1 MKDLPKFKDVKE
13 KIFFYKH
20 GLPFQK
26 GLDVNLDALR
36 GRIEMNKASLM
47 IVGGPVGEGKTT
59 LAVHC
64 AEYYQGRPIDFKKQ
78 IAYGGEQFQE
88 KLQMC
93 IDDKLTVLIYDE
105 AGDFNSR
112 GSLTSFNQQINRV
125 FETFRTFRIFII
137 LCLPNFAV
145 LDSALFDKAIP
156 RLLLYTHNRGETH
169 GSYKGYSLSRMYYL
183 KERMKKITVPPQA
196 FGQVGANFY
205 GHFLDLEPMRS
216 KELDEISSLEKSEI
230 LNENILNNRGLV
242 DYKKMALN
250 LNMSV
255 MWCKLKISKLKI
267 KGNLMFKGK
276 KYFDPGVI
284 RTLRMEIA

>member
-1 MKDLPKFKDVKE
+1 MELKPKKFKYD
-13 KIFFYKH
+13 H

-26 GLDVNLDALR
+26 GLDKNLDALR

-47 IVGGPVGEGKTT
+47 ILGGAVGEGKTT

-64 AEYYQGRPIDFKKQ
+64 AEYYQGKPIDFKKQ

-88 KLQMC
+88 RLQMC
-93 IDDKLTVLIYDE
+93 IDDKLPVLIYDE

-112 GSLTSFNQQINRV
+112 GALTNFNQQINRV

-156 RLLLYTHNRGETH
+156 RLLLYVHGRGQNY

-196 FGQVGANFY
+196 YGQIGANFY
-205 GHFLDLEPMRS
+205 GAFLDLEPARS
-216 KELDEISSLEKSEI
+216 KLLDEISSLEKADI
-230 LNENILNNRGLV
+230 LNENILSNRGLM
-242 DYKKMALN
+242 DYKKIAVTLG
-250 LNMSV
+250 MSV
-255 MWCKLKISKLKI
+255 QWVKAKTSKLGI
-267 KGNLMFKGK
+267 KENLMFKTK
-276 KYFDPGVI
+276 KYFDPNVI
-284 RTLRMEIA
+284 SKLRPEIA

>member
-1 MKDLPKFKDVKE
+1 MKEKKE

-26 GLDVNLDALR
+26 GLDVNLNALR
-36 GRIEMNKASLM
+36 DRIDMNKASLM
-47 IVGGPVGEGKTT
+47 IISGPVGEGKTT
-59 LAVHC
+59 LAVEC
-64 AEYYQGRPIDFKKQ
+64 ADYFQGDLIDLKKQ

-88 KLQMC
+88 KLQIC
-93 IDDKLTVLIYDE
+93 IDDKLPVLIYDE

-112 GSLTSFNQQINRV
+112 GALTSFNQQINRV

-156 RLLLYTHNRGETH
+156 RLLLYVHGRGELQ

-183 KERMKKITVPPQA
+183 KERMKKIIVPPQA
-196 FGQVGANFY
+196 YGQVGANFY
-205 GHFLDLEPMRS
+205 GHFLDLEPLRS
-216 KELDEISSLEKSEI
+216 KKLDEISSMEKAEI
-230 LNENILNNRGLV
+230 LNENILSNRGLV
-242 DYKKMALN
+242 DYKKIALS

-255 MWCKLKISKLKI
+255 MWVKLKVGKLKIQE
-267 KGNLMFKGK
+267 NLIFKSK
-276 KYFDPGVI
+276 KYFDPNII
-284 RTLRMEIA
+284 RTLRSEIA